1 MVEQSQDET
10 KRGFTLWFRICPVRH
25 VLLLLSLLTIGAYFA
40 LRGNHALMVTLSE
53 KMVRPCHRVL
63 GKAAN
68 LVPFSVAE
76 LIYALLVIGGLVY
89 IIVSI
94 VQIACMPEKRRRV
107 YKLLITLCTAAGLF
121 YGGFCL
127 LWGVYYF
134 GDSFCEKTGLD
145 DVPVSVEQLEVVTCY
160 FAQMANDYAVL
171 VPRGENGAYAE
182 DRQEIL
188 RRGAA
193 LYRNAE
199 RRFPALAGDELRPKP
214 VLCSKIMSMIEF
226 TGFFFPFT
234 GEANL
239 NMDSPAFMLPST
251 VAHELA
257 HQRGVAK
264 EQEANFAAVVASLES
279 GDASFIYS
287 SAVLAYIHLGNALYD
302 ADREAWARVYSTLS
316 DTVLLDLN
324 ENREYWSKYD
334 DTPVS
339 KASDAVYEGFLYSYG
354 QTLGLKSYG
363 ACVDMLVA
371 YYEADAREAV
381 R

>member
-1 MVEQSQDET
+1 MVTLSPVKK
-10 KRGFTLWFRICPVRH
+10 KRGWFLLCPVRH
-25 VLLLLSLLTIGAYFA
+25 ILLLLSLLTVGAYFL
-40 LRGNHALMVTLSE
+40 LRKNRALMVTLSE
-53 KMVRPCHRVL
+53 KLVRPCHRAL
-63 GKAAN
+63 GRAAD

-76 LIYALLVIGGLVY
+76 LIYALLIVGGLVY
-89 IIVSI
+89 IILSV
-94 VQIACMPEKRRRV
+94 VQLARRPEKGKRL

-134 GDSFCEKTGLD
+134 GDSFCEKIGLQD
-145 DVPVSVEQLEVVTCY
+145 EPVSAEQLEVVTRY
-160 FAQMANDYAVL
+160 FAQLANEYADK
-171 VPRGENGAYAE
+171 VPRGEDGAFAE
-182 DRQEIL
+182 DRKEIL

-193 LYRNAE
+193 IYRNVE

-214 VLCSKIMSMIEF
+214 VVCSKLMSRIEF

-239 NMDSPAFMLPST
+239 NVDSPAFMLPST

-264 EQEANFAAVVASLES
+264 EQEANFAAVLASMES
-279 GDASFIYS
+279 GDASYIYS
-287 SAVLAYIHLGNALYD
+287 SAAMAYIYLGNALYD
-302 ADREAWARVYSTLS
+302 ADREAWARVYATLGDS
-316 DTVLLDLN
+316 VLLDLR
-324 ENREYWSKYD
+324 EDREYWAQYE

-339 KASDAVYEGFLYSYG
+339 KASDAVYEGFLHSYG

-363 ACVDMLVA
+363 ACVDLLVA
-371 YYEADAREAV
+371 YYEAAAREAV